1 MESTET
7 RAEGSPRTRRFRKR
21 RFRKV
26 PRMPVP
32 VKALWEGATEEERK
46 RAHETCAQI
55 LELWTGKATKAE
67 AAERLKVAPL
77 RVWQLSQQAL
87 AGMVAGLLKQP
98 RARGKGAD
106 PGAEEPTVL
115 RRRLLELE
123 REAQAKDSLIALLKE
138 MPAHRATPREEGA
151 GGKAHAPRGRR
162 RKGTTGRA
170 GTNAGARHEG
180 APGGASEAR
189 AT

>member
-1 MESTET
+1 VET
-7 RAEGSPRTRRFRKR
+7 KETTAEAAPRTRRFRKR
-21 RFRKV
+21 RFRRV

-32 VKALWEGATEEERK
+32 VRALWEQATEEERK

-55 LELWTGKATKAE
+55 LELWVGKSTKAE
-67 AAERLKVAPL
+67 AAARLKVAPL

-98 RARGKGAD
+98 RSRR
-106 PGAEEPTVL
+106 GAERGPDEPTAL
-115 RRRLLELE
+115 RKRLSQLE
-123 REAQAKDSLIALLKE
+123 REAQAKDSLIALLRE
-138 MPAHRATPREEGA
+138 LPAHRETPREEGA
-151 GGKAHAPRGRR
+151 GSKRHARGRR
-162 RKGTTGRA
+162 RTTGRA

-189 AT
+189 PT